1 MVEIQR
7 VIVVL
12 KATVVLRVTAGQRD
26 AARKGTAARML
37 VVLKANDAIRPAL
50 NDLAVTA
57 MSVVLNGIVKN
68 LAIAPSH
75 LATEACS
82 SSTALCQ

>member
-1 MVEIQR
+1 MVIA
-7 VIVVL
+7 VL
-12 KATVVLRVTAGQRD
+12 KATVVLMVIAEQRD
-26 AARKGTAARML
+26 AALKESAARML
-37 VVLKANDAIRPAL
+37 AVLKANDAIQPGL
-50 NDLAVTA
+50 NDLAVKV